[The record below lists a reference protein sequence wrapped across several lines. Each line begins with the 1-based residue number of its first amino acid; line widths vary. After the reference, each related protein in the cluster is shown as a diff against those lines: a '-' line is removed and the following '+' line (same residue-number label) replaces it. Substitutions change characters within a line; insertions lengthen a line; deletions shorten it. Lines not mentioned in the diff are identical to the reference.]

1 MGKKVG
7 SLEFSSYI
15 ECLLIKVG
23 GLRGGREA
31 GLLFKV
37 VAVELGG
44 NGEKFVVGGG
54 HFFHLFVVFFEAD
67 VQVPEA
73 VGTEF
78 ATGSDQGS
86 LE

>member
-1 MGKKVG
+1 M
-7 SLEFSSYI
+7 
-15 ECLLIKVG
+15 
-23 GLRGGREA
+23 
-31 GLLFKV
+31 

-44 NGEKFVVGGG
+44 DGEEFVIGSG

-67 VQVPEA
+67 VQVPQA
-73 VGTEF
+73 VRTEF